1 MSKSTKENTAIT
13 EAICPLYIKGTLEF
27 KAIEVPSCKDITE
40 KYTEDV
46 LIQYPDVTR
55 YPFWLLRNNQWNLL
69 KRTSRKN
76 KPWFVALETKPSS
89 SKTRVELTNIINPE
103 IIKKIQKAFPN
114 GILNE
119 MLLDHVDQMEV
130 IKKEVEIKKV
140 AKAKT
145 ETKKETPNLN
155 SSFATSPA
163 PKATK
168 KTSKKVAKKTS
179 KKS

>member
-1 MSKSTKENTAIT
+1 M
-13 EAICPLYIKGTLEF
+13 
-27 KAIEVPSCKDITE
+27 
-40 KYTEDV
+40 
-46 LIQYPDVTR
+46 
-55 YPFWLLRNNQWNLL
+55 
-69 KRTSRKN
+69 
-76 KPWFVALETKPSS
+76 ETKPSS